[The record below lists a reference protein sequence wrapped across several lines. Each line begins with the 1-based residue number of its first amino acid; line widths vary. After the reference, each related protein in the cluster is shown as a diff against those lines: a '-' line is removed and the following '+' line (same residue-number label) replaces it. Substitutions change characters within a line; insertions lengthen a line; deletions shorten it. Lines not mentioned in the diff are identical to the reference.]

1 MKCIVHIWLL
11 HKIVNENRKQG
22 RIKNA
27 IKLCVGFHLET
38 LNDWSLRCQVTSR
51 VFSSPS
57 SSSTWAAPPHRP
69 QPIIVPHMRPK
80 KSKLWWIACSSTKTS
95 QMASTMLTP
104 RMIEAY
110 ILILW
115 KDICIICHFHFKSLV
130 RKWATSLSQKK
141 LPLIGWVPPNPQLFF
156 FFYKKCAFGLKTA
169 FSALFGPLCS
179 WLVFAYFLTSFDP
192 KTPLLSLLCDCFCG
206 HIQEQK
212 EAGRGY
218 LPCGPIMQ
226 NNIGRSLNVML
237 LLFDTN
243 TLKF

>member
-51 VFSSPS
+51 VFSSTS
-57 SSSTWAAPPHRP
+57 CSSTWAAPPHRP

-80 KSKLWWIACSSTKTS
+80 KNKLWWIAYSSTKIS
-95 QMASTMLTP
+95 QKASTMLTP

-115 KDICIICHFHFKSLV
+115 KDICICHFHFKSLV
-130 RKWATSLSQKK
+130 RKWATSLSQKNFAFNR
-141 LPLIGWVPPNPQLFF
+141 LGTPLIRNSFFFLQKMCFWVKNSISCPLWTTLFMACFRLFF
-156 FFYKKCAFGLKTA
+156 NLIWSKKATFKP
-169 FSALFGPLCS
+169 FV
-179 WLVFAYFLTSFDP
+179 W
-192 KTPLLSLLCDCFCG
+192 
-206 HIQEQK
+206 
-212 EAGRGY
+212 
-218 LPCGPIMQ
+218 
-226 NNIGRSLNVML
+226 L
-237 LLFDTN
+237 LLWSYSGTKGGGAGVPSLRTN
-243 TLKF
+243 YAK